1 MKGVVMQFRQS
12 IISTVA
18 LLVMSLG
25 IFCGAEAK
33 TIEAGHATVSWKG
46 QGVIED
52 LGDGERIFSGRITG
66 SFLVKHLREGS
77 APAQIHKGKMDCQ
90 GIFHISDNQEGPKT
104 GVCIIRTHGDK
115 DVAYAEIRC
124 VGVKG
129 ECKGEMT
136 WAWGKGGFKGITG
149 TTPFVSTIYI
159 EQEKEGRIYGNAH
172 WPEMTY
178 TLP

>member
-1 MKGVVMQFRQS
+1 MQFRQS

-77 APAQIHKGKMDCQ
+77 APAQIHKGKIDCQ

-159 EQEKEGRIYGNAH
+159 EQEKEGRIYGSAH